1 MRLCRVLTFDP
12 PEEKNKKKKYQ
23 SSEKKKKMRLSV
35 YCLSYLKMKRP
46 LEVDIDDF

>member
-23 SSEKKKKMRLSV
+23 SSEKKKKNATLGVLSFLPKDEASV
-35 YCLSYLKMKRP
+35 RGRY
-46 LEVDIDDF
+46 